1 MWTVNEAPPRQFR
14 NQLIE
19 AASEPA
25 ASTQEKFT
33 YDYWRQQ
40 LALIRAALAPFPL
53 ALAAVV
59 TALEAAAPQTPEPF
73 PQTP

>member
-25 ASTQEKFT
+25 AASTHERFT

-40 LALIRAALAPFPL
+40 LALIRAALTPFPL
-53 ALAAVV
+53 ALAAVIG
-59 TALEAAAPQTPEPF
+59 ALESDLRDEPK
-73 PQTP
+73 TVH